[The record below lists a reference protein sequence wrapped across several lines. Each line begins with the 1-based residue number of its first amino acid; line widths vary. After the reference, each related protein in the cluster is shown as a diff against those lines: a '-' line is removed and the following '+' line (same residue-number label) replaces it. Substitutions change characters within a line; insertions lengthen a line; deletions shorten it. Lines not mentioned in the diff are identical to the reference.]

1 MVLAVAPRIG
11 FMPMIILLVV
21 GIPIIKNLAA
31 SASRYLE
38 AQRRE
43 SVEVNAP
50 PEKRKNR
57 IYRATSSYA
66 QEPEKPKREPEYMV
80 GDDGELVEREA
91 VLEDEKPKR
100 NRH

>member
-38 AQRRE
+38 AQ
-43 SVEVNAP
+43 
-50 PEKRKNR
+50 

-66 QEPEKPKREPEYMV
+66 QEPEKPKRQPEYTV

-100 NRH
+100 SRH